1 MSILV
6 LEKILKEL
14 EISLEESDKKI
25 LYSELV
31 RCFGIIGGY
40 GECERLE
47 RLWGDPIYNRE
58 IRRYIEAWVE
68 FRKKRRT
75 VEAYA

>member
-6 LEKILKEL
+6 LEKILREL
-14 EISLEESDKKI
+14 EIVLEELDKKI
-25 LYSELV
+25 LYEELL

-47 RLWGDPIYNRE
+47 KLWNDPIYNKE

-68 FRKKRRT
+68 YHKKRRT
-75 VEAYA
+75 VEVYA

>member
-6 LEKILKEL
+6 LERILKEL
-14 EISLEESDKKI
+14 EIVLEESDKKI
-25 LYSELV
+25 LYEELL

-47 RLWGDPIYNRE
+47 KLWNDPVYNRE

-68 FRKKRRT
+68 YRKKRRT

>member
-25 LYSELV
+25 LYNELV

-47 RLWGDPIYNRE
+47 RLWDDPVYNRE

>member
-6 LEKILKEL
+6 LEKILKEMD
-14 EISLEESDKKI
+14 IMLEEFDKKI
-25 LYSELV
+25 LYNELI

-47 RLWGDPIYNRE
+47 RLWNDPVYNRE

-68 FRKKRRT
+68 YRKKRRT
-75 VEAYA
+75 VEAYT